1 VASTGIVGA
10 ESTTTH
16 EWFGGGGGVAGSDIR
31 DPRVS
36 ENGLANRRRADE
48 QGPQDNE
55 SKCACAEITGTDRS
69 TPLGSEREGGK
80 RERARDDADREGRTR
95 GRGRARE
102 DVLDWAAWPERV
114 VSFFWNF

>member
-16 EWFGGGGGVAGSDIR
+16 GWFGGGGVDGSDRR
-31 DPRVS
+31 DPWVS
-36 ENGLANRRRADE
+36 ENGLANKRRADE

-55 SKCACAEITGTDRS
+55 SKCACAERTGTDRS

-102 DVLDWAAWPERV
+102 DVLDWAEWPERV